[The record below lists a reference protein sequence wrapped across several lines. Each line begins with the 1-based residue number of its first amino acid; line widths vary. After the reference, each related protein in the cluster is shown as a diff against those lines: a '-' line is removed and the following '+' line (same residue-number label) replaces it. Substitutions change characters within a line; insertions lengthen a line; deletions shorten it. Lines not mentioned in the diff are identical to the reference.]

1 MENDAKK
8 REENVDHIL
17 LLVEA
22 SQALLLSCELP
33 AAHLVLG
40 GKVRRNG
47 GMLLKKKKAKEG
59 DERWGRCK
67 DGGRM
72 KVRERKYE

>member
-1 MENDAKK
+1 MMQRK
-8 REENVDHIL
+8 EENVDHIL

-40 GKVRRNG
+40 GK
-47 GMLLKKKKAKEG
+47 KK
-59 DERWGRCK
+59 
-67 DGGRM
+67 
-72 KVRERKYE
+72 

>member
-1 MENDAKK
+1 ML
-8 REENVDHIL
+8 IIFFF
-17 LLVEA
+17 LVEA

-33 AAHLVLG
+33 AAHLVLE
-40 GKVRRNG
+40 GKVKRHG
-47 GMLLKKKKAKEG
+47 GMLLKKAKEG

-72 KVRERKYE
+72 KVRERKHE